1 MVDQILMKESQISM
15 ANSPV
20 STIPFALEQFTTLL
34 AGCQWPLYIFLRGI
48 VGDDEQAR
56 DLMQDTFYDAWR
68 TAQRGMP
75 PFHTG
80 GASEVGIRR
89 WLFHVAYNRACSAL
103 PPVLAT
109 RRATVARESTG
120 FVKQASGQFVAGPP
134 ARLCFLSW

>member
-1 MVDQILMKESQISM
+1 M

-103 PPVLAT
+103 
-109 RRATVARESTG
+109 RRR
-120 FVKQASGQFVAGPP
+120 
-134 ARLCFLSW
+134 RLISWLVW